1 VPSPAKTS
9 FNPVNPSASG
19 DTAEDGAR
27 LLDAARALVAVVR
40 ERAGEAEGQRRI
52 PVETDRAFREAGF
65 YRSLQPQ
72 RFGGLEL
79 DYGIHT
85 ELAAEIARG
94 CASSGWVLSVI
105 ACHAWILGMFP
116 PEAQHEFWDGDPARI
131 IASSFLPDR
140 GTVTRENGGFRVDGR
155 WKFSSGVDHCDGLLL
170 LATLPGADGASQ
182 PDPHFLLLP
191 REDYRIEDTWHV
203 TGLAATGSNDVVIDA
218 AFVPRHR
225 ALRIKDALG
234 GSTPGSAVNASHI
247 YRLPLFAVFPYTLV
261 GAAVGAAQGA
271 MDLLAEGL
279 AGRKSAAQLKLREQQ
294 PVQMRIAEAAAQLDA
309 AWALLR
315 RDAAK
320 INEQGRAGV
329 LPDAHERVRYRV
341 NLAYATKLCV
351 GAMQEIFPLLGGRG
365 LATGD
370 PVQRAWRDV
379 HAVSQHIA
387 LVWDINAV
395 NYGAVRLGLPCPDP
409 RI

>member
-1 VPSPAKTS
+1 
-9 FNPVNPSASG
+9 
-19 DTAEDGAR
+19 
-27 LLDAARALVAVVR
+27 LLDKARALAGVVR
-40 ERAGEAEGQRRI
+40 ERAAEAEAQRRI
-52 PVETDRAFREAGF
+52 PVQTDRAFREAGF
-65 YRSLQPQ
+65 YRALQPR

-79 DYGIHT
+79 SYGIHT

-116 PEAQHEFWDGDPARI
+116 PEAQHELWDSDPGAT
-131 IASSFLPDR
+131 IASSFLPGR
-140 GTVTRENGGFRVDGR
+140 GSVTREGEGFRVDGR
-155 WKFSSGVDHCDGLLL
+155 WKFSSGVDHCDGGVLLL
-170 LATLPGADGASQ
+170 GLVPPADGAGP
-182 PDPHFLLLP
+182 PDPHFLLVP
-191 REDYRIEDTWHV
+191 RKDYRIEDTWHV
-203 TGLAATGSNDVVIDA
+203 TGLAATGSNDVVIDR

-225 ALRIKDALG
+225 SLRIMETLG
-234 GSTPGSAVNASHI
+234 RGTPGSHANPGYL

-261 GAAVGAAQGA
+261 GAALGAAEGA
-271 MDLLAEGL
+271 MELLADGL
-279 AGRKSAAQLKLREQQ
+279 AGRKSAYQVKLREQQ
-294 PVQMRIAEAAAQLDA
+294 SVQLRVAEAAARLDA
-309 AWALLR
+309 ARALLK

-351 GAMQEIFPLLGGRG
+351 DAMQEIFPLLGGRG

-379 HAVSQHIA
+379 HAVGQHIA